1 MKKLIYLSIAL
12 LTASAFCSC
21 NNEEEDIFGQSAA
34 ERLEAAKAEYTDVL
48 TANGGKWLMEYF
60 ANADEQGYAF
70 VVTFNENGAVS
81 VSGNNEWIKGFKND
95 TSLWDIVLDNGP
107 VLTFNTYNKVFHV
120 MSDPADI
127 IGGPVNDATGSEID
141 ETGTGHGG
149 DYEFMIMGT
158 TATSG
163 DALRLKGK
171 KRGISTWI
179 TPLAADADDQA
190 ILAEYANAGTK
201 MFNSK
206 IYPLYMTHS
215 NGERFVMTTNGK
227 GIFSFYPEAGDAIT
241 QTATANAIMS
251 PSGIRFME
259 PLEIPRANGET
270 ITVETFELD
279 EKMQLVGEYEGQS
292 YVMNAGLVADVFNRT
307 SLTWAADKKEN
318 LVGGEFANILQAIA
332 DESLNAFKPRKVT
345 FSGIE
350 FFYDANEKA
359 YVLALKMTSITKVY
373 FYGNETVNED
383 GSISFSFPTDEN
395 IRYSSNGKTVFGKVA
410 SVKTLMDYL
419 SNTTFVLETP
429 SAINPNEIKFS
440 NADNADDFFT
450 VLLK

>member
-270 ITVETFELD
+270 ITVEAFELD
-279 EKMQLVGEYEGQS
+279 EKMQLVGEYEGQG
-292 YVMNAGLVADVFNRT
+292 YYMNAGVPSEIFTRTTLAWSVA
-307 SLTWAADKKEN
+307 KKEGN
-318 LVGGEFANILQAIA
+318 YGGEVATIMQNMA
-332 DESLNAFKPRKVT
+332 DEIHTYFKGKRDM
-345 FSGIE
+345 SAIE
-350 FFYDANEKA
+350 FSYNKA
-359 YVLALKMTSITKVY
+359 KECYVLSIIMKNVKNVE
-373 FYGNETVNED
+373 FYGQEIANED
-383 GSISFSFPTDEN
+383 GTINFSFPTDET
-395 IRYSSNGKTVFGKVA
+395 IDYSTGGKTIYNSIA
-410 SVKTLMDYL
+410 TVKELLDYL

-429 SAINPNEIKFS
+429 SAINPSEIKFS